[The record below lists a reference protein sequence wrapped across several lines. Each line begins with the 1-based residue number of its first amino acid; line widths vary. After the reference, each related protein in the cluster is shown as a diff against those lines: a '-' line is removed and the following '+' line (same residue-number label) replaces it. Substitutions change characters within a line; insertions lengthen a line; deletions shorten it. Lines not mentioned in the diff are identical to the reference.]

1 MHATTTPPFTRQ
13 LTLEAL
19 QQAVR
24 WPNPDRQTLVALVGQ
39 FLATHR
45 DQAGFDYFSERART
59 QPDEPLFQALEGL
72 FQARLTNSQPPIQ
85 RLPWLNAAIARLDR
99 AVAQAP
105 GLTTYF
111 RGLVLADAPAPLRQ
125 ADAAVADLEWVLA
138 NRQLFPTGLL
148 RSVYRSLAKAYTTL
162 GRTAQAHT
170 ALERSGYRSLSAEEP
185 QFVTDAWMTAS
196 DGFRFVL
203 PRLVQKAPGIY
214 VAQGYDFA
222 DFAFVLTDDG
232 IVAIDAGS
240 SATHVEAALAQ
251 LRQITS
257 LPITHVILTHAH
269 RDHIGGLAALTGPGV
284 QVIAS
289 ANYADELQ
297 VVNATGIHFRFFSD
311 FDSASDSDSDATEK
325 QPLALAPDRL
335 VSAPERLTLGG
346 VDFELVPVSGGETT
360 DGLLIHLPIGG
371 VVFIGDVA
379 MPHLGSPFLPEG
391 SLEGLLKT
399 LSVIQ
404 DLRPSLLIHGHPPL
418 TDLFTI
424 DALPGLQAA
433 LGELDR
439 FIRQGIRTGQ
449 TLVELLYHN
458 CLPTVLEEHPAAVIP
473 FIVMRDNVIKRVYHQ
488 QSGYWKSDGEGVEHF
503 APAEWAA
510 ALNLLGG
517 STEQA
522 FVKSATTLLAQ
533 GDATLAHKLVD
544 FGLLCY
550 PSSRPLIDLRCQ
562 ALDRLR
568 EVYQQLNPFKFIVY
582 SEWAAAELRPVA

>member
-1 MHATTTPPFTRQ
+1 MQVTALETGMHAIPTPPFTRQ
-13 LTLEAL
+13 LTLEGL

-24 WPNPDRQTLVALVGQ
+24 WPNADRLTVLSLVGQ

-45 DQAGFDYFSERART
+45 DRDGFAYFSERARD

-72 FQARLTNSQPPIQ
+72 FEARLTNSRSLIQ
-85 RLPWLNAAIARLDR
+85 RLPWLNDAIAKLDR
-99 AVAQAP
+99 AVTQAP

-111 RGLVLADAPAPLRQ
+111 RGLVLADAPGLLRR

-138 NRQLFPTGLL
+138 NRAQFPNGLL
-148 RSVYRSLAKAYTTL
+148 RSVYRALAKAYTTL

-170 ALERSGYRSLSAEEP
+170 ALEHSGYPSLSAEEP
-185 QFVTDAWMTAS
+185 QFVTDVSMTAN

-203 PRLVQKAPGIY
+203 PRLVEMAPRIY
-214 VAQGYDFA
+214 VAQGFDFA

-240 SATHVEAALAQ
+240 TAAHVEAALVE
-251 LRQITS
+251 LRKIS
-257 LPITHVILTHAH
+257 PLPIRHVIVTHAH
-269 RDHIGGLAALTGPGV
+269 WDHIGGLEALIEPGV

-289 ANYADELQ
+289 ARYADELQ
-297 VVNATGIHFRFFSD
+297 IINETGVHFRAFF
-311 FDSASDSDSDATEK
+311 AGTEK
-325 QPLALAPDRL
+325 QPLTLHPDRL
-335 VSAPERLTLGG
+335 VSAPECLRLGG
-346 VDFELVPVSGGETT
+346 VEFALVPVSGGETS
-360 DGLLIHLPIGG
+360 DGLLIHLPTSG
-371 VVFIGDVA
+371 VVFVGDVT
-379 MPHLGSPFLPEG
+379 MPQLGAPFLPEG
-391 SLEGLLKT
+391 SLEGLLNT
-399 LSVIQ
+399 LRVIQ

-418 TDLFTI
+418 TELFTI
-424 DALPGLQAA
+424 NALPGLQPA

-439 FIRQGIRTGQ
+439 FIRHGIRTGQ
-449 TLVELLYHN
+449 TLVELLHHN
-458 CLPTVLEEHPAAVIP
+458 YLPTVLQAHPAAVMP

-488 QSGYWKSDGEGVEHF
+488 QSGYWKPDGEGVEHL
-503 APAEWAA
+503 APVEWAA

-517 STEQA
+517 GKEQA

-533 GDATLAHKLVD
+533 GDAILAHKLVD

-550 PSSRPLIDLRCQ
+550 PSSRPLIDLRRR

>member
-1 MHATTTPPFTRQ
+1 MHAISTPPFTRQ

-24 WPNPDRQTLVALVGQ
+24 WPHPDSQAVVALVGQ

-45 DQAGFDYFSERART
+45 DRDGFAYFAERALA
-59 QPDEPLFQALEGL
+59 QADEPLFQALEGL
-72 FQARLTNSQPPIQ
+72 FQARLTNSQSLIH
-85 RLPWLNAAIARLDR
+85 RLPWLNDAIAKLDR
-99 AVAQAP
+99 AVSQAP

-111 RGLVLADAPAPLRQ
+111 RGLVLADTPGLLRR

-138 NRQLFPTGLL
+138 NRTQFPNGLL
-148 RSVYRSLAKAYTTL
+148 RSVYRALAKAYTTL

-170 ALERSGYRSLSAEEP
+170 ALERSGYPSLSAEEP
-185 QFVTDAWMTAS
+185 QFVTDAWMTAE
-196 DGFRFVL
+196 DGYRFVL
-203 PRLVQKAPGIY
+203 PRLVQMAPRTY

-240 SATHVEAALAQ
+240 SAAHVEAALLE
-251 LRQITS
+251 LRKIS
-257 LPITHVILTHAH
+257 PLPITHVIVTHAH
-269 RDHIGGLAALTGPGV
+269 WDHIGGLEALREPGV
-284 QVIAS
+284 QVIAN
-289 ANYADELQ
+289 ARYAEELQ
-297 VVNATGIHFRFFSD
+297 IINETGVHFRAFL
-311 FDSASDSDSDATEK
+311 AETGA
-325 QPLALAPDRL
+325 QPLTLHPDRL
-335 VSAPERLTLGG
+335 VSAPESLTIGG
-346 VDFELVPVSGGETT
+346 VTFAMRPVSGGETS
-360 DGLLIHLPIGG
+360 DGLLIHLPAAG
-371 VVFIGDVA
+371 VLFVGDVM
-379 MPHLGSPFLPEG
+379 MPQLGAPFLPEG
-391 SLEGLLKT
+391 SLEGLLNT
-399 LSVIQ
+399 LRVIQ

-424 DALPGLQAA
+424 NALPGLQAA

-449 TLVELLYHN
+449 TLIDLIQHN
-458 CLPTVLEEHPAAVIP
+458 YLPCVLQAHPSAVVP

-488 QSGYWKSDGEGVEHF
+488 QSGYWKPDGEGVENL
-503 APAEWAA
+503 APVEWAA

-517 STEQA
+517 GKEQA

-550 PSSRPLIDLRCQ
+550 PSSRPLIDLRRR

-582 SEWAAAELRPVA
+582 SEWAAAEL

>member
-1 MHATTTPPFTRQ
+1 MQVTVLETGMHTIPTPPFTRQ

-24 WPNPDRQTLVALVGQ
+24 WPNPDRQALVALVGQ

-45 DQAGFDYFSERART
+45 DRDGFAYFSERARA

-72 FQARLTNSQPPIQ
+72 FQARLTNSQSLIQ
-85 RLPWLNAAIARLDR
+85 RVPWLNDAIAKLDR
-99 AVAQAP
+99 AVTQAP

-111 RGLVLADAPAPLRQ
+111 RGLVLAEAPGLLRR

-138 NRQLFPTGLL
+138 NRAQFPNGLL
-148 RSVYRSLAKAYTTL
+148 RSVYRALAKAYTTL

-170 ALERSGYRSLSAEEP
+170 ALERSGYPSLSADEP
-185 QFVTDAWMTAS
+185 QFVTDAWMTAE
-196 DGFRFVL
+196 DGYRFVL
-203 PRLVQKAPGIY
+203 PRLVEMAPRIY

-240 SATHVEAALAQ
+240 SAAHVAAALLE
-251 LRQITS
+251 LRKITP
-257 LPITHVILTHAH
+257 LPITHVIITHAH
-269 RDHIGGLAALTGPGV
+269 WDHIGGLPALIEPGV

-289 ANYADELQ
+289 ARYADELQ
-297 VVNATGIHFRFFSD
+297 IINETGVHFRAFL
-311 FDSASDSDSDATEK
+311 AETDAQSLT
-325 QPLALAPDRL
+325 LHPDRL
-335 VSAPERLTLGG
+335 VSAPEYLTIAG
-346 VDFELVPVSGGETT
+346 VEFALLPVSGGETI
-360 DGLLIHLPIGG
+360 DGLLIHLPTSG
-371 VVFIGDVA
+371 VVFVGDVS
-379 MPHLGSPFLPEG
+379 MPQLGAPFLPEG
-391 SLEGLLKT
+391 SLEGLLNT
-399 LSVIQ
+399 FRVIQ

-424 DALPGLQAA
+424 NALPGLQAA

-449 TLVELLYHN
+449 TLVELLHHN
-458 CLPTVLEEHPAAVIP
+458 CLPAVLEAHPAAVMP

-488 QSGYWKSDGEGVEHF
+488 RSGYWQPDGEGVENL
-503 APAEWAA
+503 APVEWAA

-517 STEQA
+517 GKEKA
-522 FVKSATTLLAQ
+522 FVKSATTLLGQ

-544 FGLLCY
+544 LGLLCY
-550 PSSRPLIDLRCQ
+550 PSSRPLIDLRGQ
-562 ALDRLR
+562 ALNRLR
-568 EVYQQLNPFKFIVY
+568 EVYQQLNPFKFILY
-582 SEWAAAELRPVA
+582 SESAVAELRPVA

>member
-1 MHATTTPPFTRQ
+1 MHAISTPPFTRQ

-24 WPNPDRQTLVALVGQ
+24 WPHPDRQAVVALVGQ

-45 DQAGFDYFSERART
+45 DRDGFAYFAERALA
-59 QPDEPLFQALEGL
+59 QADEPLFQALEGL
-72 FQARLTNSQPPIQ
+72 FQARLTNSQSLIH
-85 RLPWLNAAIARLDR
+85 RLPWLNDAIAKLDR
-99 AVAQAP
+99 AVSQAP

-111 RGLVLADAPAPLRQ
+111 RGLVLADVPGLLRR

-138 NRQLFPTGLL
+138 NRTQFPNGLL
-148 RSVYRSLAKAYTTL
+148 RSVYRALAKAYTTL

-170 ALERSGYRSLSAEEP
+170 ALERSGYPSLSAEEP
-185 QFVTDAWMTAS
+185 QFVTDAWMTAE
-196 DGFRFVL
+196 DGYRFVL
-203 PRLVQKAPGIY
+203 PRLVQMAPRIY

-240 SATHVEAALAQ
+240 SAAHVEAALLE
-251 LRQITS
+251 LRKIS
-257 LPITHVILTHAH
+257 PLPITHVIVTHAH
-269 RDHIGGLAALTGPGV
+269 WDHVGGLEALLEPGV

-289 ANYADELQ
+289 ARYADELQ
-297 VVNATGIHFRFFSD
+297 IINETGVHF
-311 FDSASDSDSDATEK
+311 SAFLAETGA
-325 QPLALAPDRL
+325 QPLTLHPDRL
-335 VSAPERLTLGG
+335 VSAPEPLTIGG
-346 VDFELVPVSGGETT
+346 VTFALLPVSGGETT
-360 DGLLIHLPIGG
+360 DGLLIHLPTSG
-371 VVFIGDVA
+371 VVFVGDVT
-379 MPHLGSPFLPEG
+379 MPQLGAPFLPEG
-391 SLEGLLKT
+391 SLEELLNT
-399 LSVIQ
+399 LRVIQ
-404 DLRPSLLIHGHPPL
+404 DLGPSLLIHGHPPL

-424 DALPGLQAA
+424 NALPGLHAA

-439 FIRQGIRTGQ
+439 FIRQGIRAGQ
-449 TLVELLYHN
+449 TLVELLHHN
-458 CLPTVLEEHPAAVIP
+458 CLPTVLEAHPAAVMP
-473 FIVMRDNVIKRVYHQ
+473 FIVMRDNVIKRAYQ
-488 QSGYWKSDGEGVEHF
+488 QRSGYWKPDGEGVENL
-503 APAEWAA
+503 APVEWAA

-517 STEQA
+517 GKEQA

-550 PSSRPLIDLRCQ
+550 PSSRPLIDLRRR